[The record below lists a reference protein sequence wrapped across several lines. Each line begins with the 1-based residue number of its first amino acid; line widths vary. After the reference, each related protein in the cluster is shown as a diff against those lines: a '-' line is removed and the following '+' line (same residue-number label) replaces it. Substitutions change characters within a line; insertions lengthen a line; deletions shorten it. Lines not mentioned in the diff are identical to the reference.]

1 MSKFVLTKF
10 EKSLTDAIYKNYE
23 EPLKPSMGENIFIYD
38 ITDTV
43 SKINEANRNIVKKIM
58 GWAKLDKIANM
69 TSA

>member
-1 MSKFVLTKF
+1 MSKFVLTTF
-10 EKSLTDAIYKNYE
+10 NQELNNTTYKNYE

-58 GWAKLDKIANM
+58 GWAKLDKIAYM